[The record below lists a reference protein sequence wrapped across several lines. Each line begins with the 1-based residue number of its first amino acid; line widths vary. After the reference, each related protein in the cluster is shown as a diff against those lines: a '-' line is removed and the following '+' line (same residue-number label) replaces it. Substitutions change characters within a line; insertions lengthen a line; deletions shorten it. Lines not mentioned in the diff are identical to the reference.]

1 MKAEIKNPKLPA
13 FFEPLFWSY
22 NFSAMDMEKN
32 KKRIIVNTINYGKW
46 KHWVWIVRF
55 YGKNK
60 LKKLIE
66 ETPRTEF
73 RAPALELISLLLGIK
88 KMKYASRSD
97 YIQSQS
103 NS

>member
-1 MKAEIKNPKLPA
+1 MKTEIKNLKLPV

-22 NFSAMDMEKN
+22 NFSAMDVEKN

-46 KHWVWIVRF
+46 KHWVWIIRF
-55 YGKNK
+55 YGKDK

-66 ETPRTEF
+66 ETPSTEF
-73 RAPALELISLLLGIK
+73 RVPALELISLLLGIK

-97 YIQSQS
+97 YIQSQ
-103 NS
+103 NSS